1 LDRDKSKIH
10 LYNDDLPSDLQLSN
24 QVAIDT
30 ETLGLN
36 PARDRLCLIQINDGG
51 DSTHLIRVSSPIN
64 PAPNL
69 IKILQSEKIQK
80 LFHFA
85 RFDVAVITKS
95 YGISINNI
103 YCTKIA
109 SKIARTYT
117 DKHSL
122 KSLCEELLNISLSK
136 EEQSSDWGTENLTE
150 SQKKYAAND
159 VIYLHKIKE
168 CLDSMLERENRIDL
182 AKSCFEFIN
191 TQAELDLRGWGNQ
204 NIFDH

>member
-1 LDRDKSKIH
+1 MDSNLSKIY
-10 LYNDDLPSDLQLSN
+10 LYNDDLPSDLRLSN

-36 PARDRLCLIQINDGG
+36 PARDRLCLIQINDG
-51 DSTHLIRVSSPIN
+51 DDCTHLIRVSSPIN

-69 IKILQSEKIQK
+69 VKILENDKIQK

-85 RFDVAVITKS
+85 RFDVAVLTKS
-95 YGISINNI
+95 FDISINNI

-117 DKHSL
+117 GKHSL
-122 KSLCEELLNISLSK
+122 KSLCEDLLNITLSK
-136 EEQSSDWGTENLTE
+136 EEQSSDWGSEQLTEN
-150 SQKKYAAND
+150 QKKYAAND
-159 VIYLHKIKE
+159 VIYLHEIKQ

-191 TQAELDLRGWGNQ
+191 TQVELDLRGWGNQ

>member
-1 LDRDKSKIH
+1 MSSNLPKIYLH
-10 LYNDDLPSDLQLSN
+10 NDDIPKNISLGN
-24 QVAIDT
+24 QIAIDT

-36 PARDRLCLIQINDGG
+36 PSRDRLCLVQINDG
-51 DSTHLIRVSSPIN
+51 SECTHLIRVSSQIN

-69 IKILQSEKIQK
+69 IKILESKKIQK

-85 RFDVAVITKS
+85 RFDVAVMTKS
-95 YGISINNI
+95 YGVTVNNI

-122 KSLCEELLNISLSK
+122 KSLCDELLNISLSK
-136 EEQSSDWGTENLTE
+136 EEQSSDWGAEKLTEN
-150 SQKKYAAND
+150 QKKYAAND
-159 VIYLHKIKE
+159 VIYLHKIKQA
-168 CLDSMLERENRIDL
+168 LDSILERENRIDL

-191 TQAELDLRGWGNQ
+191 TQVELDLRGWGNQ

>member
-1 LDRDKSKIH
+1 MDSDISKIH
-10 LYNDDLPSDLQLSN
+10 LYNDDLPNDLQLSN

-36 PARDRLCLIQINDGG
+36 PARDRLCLIQINDGS
-51 DSTHLIRVSSPIN
+51 DSTHLIRISSPLN

-159 VIYLHKIKE
+159 VIYLHKIKSE
-168 CLDSMLERENRIDL
+168 LEKMLVREKRIDVFQKCL
-182 AKSCFEFIN
+182 AFLD
-191 TQAELDLRGWGNQ
+191 TRVELDQKGFKED
-204 NIFDH
+204 IFEH

>member
-1 LDRDKSKIH
+1 MESKLSKIYIH
-10 LYNDDLPSDLQLSN
+10 HDDLPSDLCLTN

-36 PARDRLCLIQINDGG
+36 PARDRLCLIQINDGKEG
-51 DSTHLIRVSSPIN
+51 THLIRISSPIK

-69 IKILQSEKIQK
+69 IKILESKKIQK

-85 RFDVAVITKS
+85 RFDVAVMTKS
-95 YGISINNI
+95 YGITINNI

-122 KSLCEELLNISLSK
+122 KSLCDELLNITLSK
-136 EEQSSDWGTENLTE
+136 EEQSSDWGAKELTD

-159 VIYLHKIKE
+159 VIYLHKIKQ

-191 TQAELDLRGWGNQ
+191 TQVELDLRGWGNQ

>member
-1 LDRDKSKIH
+1 MNSISTKIYLH
-10 LYNDDLPSDLQLSN
+10 HDDLPSGLSLSN
-24 QVAIDT
+24 QIAIDT

-36 PARDRLCLIQINDGG
+36 TSRDRLCLIQINDGN
-51 DSTHLIRVSSPIN
+51 DSTHLIKISSPIA

-69 IKILQSEKIQK
+69 IKILENKEIQK
-80 LFHFA
+80 LFHYA
-85 RFDVAVITKS
+85 RFDVAVITNS
-95 YGISINNI
+95 YGVSIKNI

-122 KSLCEELLNISLSK
+122 KSLCDELLNVTLSK
-136 EEQSSDWGTENLTE
+136 EEQSSDWGADMLTE

-168 CLDSMLERENRIDL
+168 RLDLILERESRTDL

-191 TQAELDLRGWGNQ
+191 TQVQLDLRGWGNQ

>member
-1 LDRDKSKIH
+1 MSSNLPKIYLH
-10 LYNDDLPSDLQLSN
+10 NDDIPENISLGN
-24 QVAIDT
+24 QIAIDT

-36 PARDRLCLIQINDGG
+36 PSRDRLCLVQINDGNEF
-51 DSTHLIRVSSPIN
+51 THLIRVSSKIN

-69 IKILQSEKIQK
+69 IKILESKKIQK

-85 RFDVAVITKS
+85 RFDVAVMTKS
-95 YGISINNI
+95 YGVTVNNI

-122 KSLCEELLNISLSK
+122 KSLCDELLNISLSK
-136 EEQSSDWGTENLTE
+136 EEQSSDWGAEKLTEN
-150 SQKKYAAND
+150 QKKYAAND
-159 VIYLHKIKE
+159 VIYLHKIKQA
-168 CLDSMLERENRIDL
+168 LDSILERENRIDL

-191 TQAELDLRGWGNQ
+191 TQVELDLRGWGNQ

>member
-1 LDRDKSKIH
+1 MSSILPKIYLH
-10 LYNDDLPSDLQLSN
+10 NDDIPDNISLGN
-24 QVAIDT
+24 QIAIDT

-36 PARDRLCLIQINDGG
+36 PSRDRLCLVQINDGNEY
-51 DSTHLIRVSSPIN
+51 THLIRVSSQIN

-69 IKILQSEKIQK
+69 IKILESKKIQK

-85 RFDVAVITKS
+85 RFDVAVMTKS
-95 YGISINNI
+95 YGVTVNNI

-122 KSLCEELLNISLSK
+122 KSLCDELLNISLSK
-136 EEQSSDWGTENLTE
+136 EEQSSDWGAEKLTEN
-150 SQKKYAAND
+150 QKKYAAND
-159 VIYLHKIKE
+159 VIYLHKIKQA
-168 CLDSMLERENRIDL
+168 LDLILERENRNDL

-191 TQAELDLRGWGNQ
+191 TQVELDLRGWSNQ

>member
-1 LDRDKSKIH
+1 MSSIVPKIY
-10 LYNDDLPSDLQLSN
+10 LYNDDIPDNISLGN
-24 QVAIDT
+24 QIAIDT

-36 PARDRLCLIQINDGG
+36 PSRDRLCLVQINDG
-51 DSTHLIRVSSPIN
+51 SEYTHLIRVSSQIN

-69 IKILQSEKIQK
+69 IKILESKKIQK

-85 RFDVAVITKS
+85 RFDVAVMTKS
-95 YGISINNI
+95 YGVTVNNI

-122 KSLCEELLNISLSK
+122 KSLCDELLNISLSK
-136 EEQSSDWGTENLTE
+136 EEQSSDWGAEKLTEN
-150 SQKKYAAND
+150 QKKYAAND
-159 VIYLHKIKE
+159 VIYLHKIKQA
-168 CLDSMLERENRIDL
+168 LDSILERENRIDL

-191 TQAELDLRGWGNQ
+191 TQVELDLRGWGNQ

>member
-1 LDRDKSKIH
+1 MSGNLPKIYLH
-10 LYNDDLPSDLQLSN
+10 NDDIPENISLGN
-24 QVAIDT
+24 QIAIDT

-36 PARDRLCLIQINDGG
+36 PSRDRLCLVQINDGNE
-51 DSTHLIRVSSPIN
+51 STHLIRVSSQIN

-69 IKILQSEKIQK
+69 IKILENKKVQK

-85 RFDVAVITKS
+85 RFDVAVMTKS
-95 YGISINNI
+95 YGVTVNNI

-122 KSLCEELLNISLSK
+122 KSLCDELLNISLSK
-136 EEQSSDWGTENLTE
+136 EEQSSDWGAEKLTEN
-150 SQKKYAAND
+150 QKKYAAYD
-159 VIYLHKIKE
+159 VIYLHKIKQA
-168 CLDSMLERENRIDL
+168 LDSILERENRIDL

-191 TQAELDLRGWGNQ
+191 TQVELDLRGWDNQ

>member
-1 LDRDKSKIH
+1 M
-10 LYNDDLPSDLQLSN
+10 
-24 QVAIDT
+24 
-30 ETLGLN
+30 
-36 PARDRLCLIQINDGG
+36 
-51 DSTHLIRVSSPIN
+51 
-64 PAPNL
+64 
-69 IKILQSEKIQK
+69 LQSEKIQK

-159 VIYLHKIKE
+159 VIYLHKIFQGLEKILIRE
-168 CLDSMLERENRIDL
+168 KRLDLYKSTIKFIPTRIDL
-182 AKSCFEFIN
+182 DIASFKDDIWS
-191 TQAELDLRGWGNQ
+191 
-204 NIFDH
+204 H

>member
-1 LDRDKSKIH
+1 MSSNLPKIYLH
-10 LYNDDLPSDLQLSN
+10 NDDIPENISLGSQI
-24 QVAIDT
+24 AIDT

-36 PARDRLCLIQINDGG
+36 PSRDRLCLIQINDGNER
-51 DSTHLIRVSSPIN
+51 THLIRVSSQIN

-69 IKILQSEKIQK
+69 IKILESKKIQK

-85 RFDVAVITKS
+85 RFDVAVMTKS
-95 YGISINNI
+95 YGVTVNNI

-122 KSLCEELLNISLSK
+122 KSLCDELLNISLSK
-136 EEQSSDWGTENLTE
+136 EEQSSDWGAEKLTEN
-150 SQKKYAAND
+150 QKKYAAYD
-159 VIYLHKIKE
+159 VIYLHKIKQA
-168 CLDSMLERENRIDL
+168 LDLILERENRIDL

-191 TQAELDLRGWGNQ
+191 TQVELDLRGWGNQ

>member
-1 LDRDKSKIH
+1 MKK
-10 LYNDDLPSDLQLSN
+10 Y
-24 QVAIDT
+24 
-30 ETLGLN
+30 
-36 PARDRLCLIQINDGG
+36 
-51 DSTHLIRVSSPIN
+51 
-64 PAPNL
+64 
-69 IKILQSEKIQK
+69 K

-136 EEQSSDWGTENLTE
+136 EEQSSDWGAKKLTE

-159 VIYLHKIKE
+159 VIYLHKIKG

>member
-1 LDRDKSKIH
+1 MSSNLQKIYLH
-10 LYNDDLPSDLQLSN
+10 NNDIPENISLGN
-24 QVAIDT
+24 QIAIDT

-36 PARDRLCLIQINDGG
+36 PSRDRLCLVQINDG
-51 DSTHLIRVSSPIN
+51 SEYTHLIRVSSQIN

-69 IKILQSEKIQK
+69 IKILESKKIQK

-85 RFDVAVITKS
+85 RFDVAVMTKS
-95 YGISINNI
+95 FGVTVNNI

-122 KSLCEELLNISLSK
+122 KSLCDELLNISLSK
-136 EEQSSDWGTENLTE
+136 DEQSSDWGAEKLTEN
-150 SQKKYAAND
+150 QKKYAAND
-159 VIYLHKIKE
+159 VIYLHKIKQA
-168 CLDSMLERENRIDL
+168 LDSILERENRIDL

-191 TQAELDLRGWGNQ
+191 TQVELDLRGWGNQ

>member
-1 LDRDKSKIH
+1 M
-10 LYNDDLPSDLQLSN
+10 
-24 QVAIDT
+24 
-30 ETLGLN
+30 
-36 PARDRLCLIQINDGG
+36 
-51 DSTHLIRVSSPIN
+51 
-64 PAPNL
+64 
-69 IKILQSEKIQK
+69 
-80 LFHFA
+80 
-85 RFDVAVITKS
+85 AVITKS

-136 EEQSSDWGTENLTE
+136 EEQSSDWGAKKLTE